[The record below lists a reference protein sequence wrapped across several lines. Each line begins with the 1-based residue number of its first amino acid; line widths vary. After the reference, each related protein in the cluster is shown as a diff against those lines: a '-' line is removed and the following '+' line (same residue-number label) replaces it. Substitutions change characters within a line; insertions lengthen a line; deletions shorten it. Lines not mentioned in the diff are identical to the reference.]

1 MWSPICDVVEL
12 ERPKEEKMIRVP
24 LEDVEEIIAFVKMH
38 EREEISDEMWEVVMK
53 LQNAIEEET
62 E

>member
-1 MWSPICDVVEL
+1 
-12 ERPKEEKMIRVP
+12 MIRISV
-24 LEDVEEIIAFVKMH
+24 DDAEEIIAFVKMH

-53 LQNAIEEET
+53 LQDAIEGET